1 MNRDELIARVTR
13 EVISRLEADRARASA
28 VTGAATAVGAAP
40 VAGTAAPGTCEPCVA
55 CGLCV
60 QRRPADVD
68 SIITSGAS
76 RISAA
81 SGVAP
86 VDGPLASMID
96 HTLLKPQAT
105 RDEVVRLCEE
115 AKRHGFASVCINPTY
130 VSLSAQLLRLSNV
143 KVCTV
148 VGFPLGAN
156 RPDVKAF
163 ETEHAI
169 ADGAQEI
176 DMVANIGAMKS
187 GDRELVER
195 DVRAVVDACRNIV
208 VSKVIIEAALLN
220 DDEKV
225 AICRIVKAAGADFV
239 KTSTGFG
246 PGGATPHDVALMRAA
261 VGEEMGVKAAGGIR
275 DLETARE
282 MIAAGATRIGASASV
297 KIVGG

>member
-1 MNRDELIARVTR
+1 MDREELIARVTR
-13 EVISRLEADRARASA
+13 EVIGRLE
-28 VTGAATAVGAAP
+28 TGTQLAE
-40 VAGTAAPGTCEPCVA
+40 AGECDPCVD

-60 QRRPADVD
+60 EKRTEDVD
-68 SIITSGAS
+68 SILASGAE

-81 SGVAP
+81 TGVGAVSP
-86 VDGPLASMID
+86 RLASAID

-105 RDEVVRLCEE
+105 REEITKLCEE
-115 AKRHGFASVCINPTY
+115 AKAHGFASVCVNPTY
-130 VSLSAQLLRLSNV
+130 VSLCAQLLRLSSV

-148 VGFPLGAN
+148 AGFPLGASL
-156 RPDVKAF
+156 PSVKAF
-163 ETEHAI
+163 EAERAI

-176 DMVANIGAMKS
+176 DMVANVGALKS
-187 GDRELVER
+187 GDYDLVER

-208 VSKVIIEAALLN
+208 VSKVIIEAALLT

-225 AICRIVKAAGADFV
+225 RICQIVKAAGADFV

-246 PGGATPHDVALMRAA
+246 PGGATVHDVRLMRAT

-275 DLETARE
+275 DTETARE
-282 MIAAGATRIGASASV
+282 MIEAGATRIGASASV

>member
-1 MNRDELIARVTR
+1 MDRDELIARVTR
-13 EVISRLEADRARASA
+13 EVISRLETDRARAAS
-28 VTGAATAVGAAP
+28 GARVSVVGGAAP
-40 VAGTAAPGTCEPCVA
+40 IGSCDPCVA

-60 QRRPADVD
+60 QLRPDDVD
-68 SIITSGAS
+68 SIISSGAS

-81 SGVAP
+81 SGVAA
-86 VDGPLASMID
+86 VDGPLAAMID

-105 RDEVVRLCEE
+105 RDEIVLLCEE
-115 AKRHGFASVCINPTY
+115 AKRHSFASVCINPTY

-163 ETEHAI
+163 ETERAI

-195 DVRAVVDACRNIV
+195 DIRAVVDACRNIV
-208 VSKVIIEAALLN
+208 VSKVIIEAALLD

-225 AICRIVKAAGADFV
+225 TICRLVKVAGADFV

-275 DLETARE
+275 DVETARE